1 METIQVLVP
10 DQQGLFALENY
21 PHLRGI
27 LYVAGREP
35 TLEQQQATVV
45 VVGLGDVDQEVAFF
59 RSLPRLRL
67 IQTLNAGFDQ
77 WIDRLPPNV
86 GLSNARGAHG
96 RSTAEWVA
104 AVLLA
109 HYRDLTR
116 FAQSQTKKIWDHRIT
131 DSPAGKRVA
140 VLGAGDI
147 ASHIRRM
154 LEAFDCRLV
163 LVGRGRRDGVLS
175 MEDFRAAQA
184 EQDAIVLAVPVTS
197 ETRGLVDAGFLAAMK
212 DGSVLINPGRGA
224 LVVTDALLAE
234 TRTGRLHAIV
244 DVTDPEPLPPD
255 HPLWTCPGV
264 TITPH
269 VAGATVGVLGRG
281 WETAARQIDQFARGE
296 TPTNLVVVPPGWS
309 VRRS

>member
-1 METIQVLVP
+1 MEAIQVLVP
-10 DQQGLFALENY
+10 DQLGLSALAND
-21 PHLRGI
+21 PHLRGT
-27 LYVAGREP
+27 LYDAQKAP
-35 TLEQQQATVV
+35 TPEQQQATVV

-59 RSLPRLRL
+59 RSLPNLRL

-77 WIDRLPPNV
+77 WTDRIPPNV

-109 HYRDLTR
+109 HYRDLNR
-116 FAQSQTKKIWDHRIT
+116 FAETQAKRIWDHRVT

-154 LEAFDCRLV
+154 LEAFACRLV
-163 LVGRGRRDGVLS
+163 LVGRSRREGVLS
-175 MEDFRAAQA
+175 MEDFRAVQA
-184 EQDAIVLAVPVTS
+184 EQDAVVLAVPVTP
-197 ETRGLVDAGFLAAMK
+197 ETRALVDARFLAAMK
-212 DGSVLINPGRGA
+212 DGAVLVNPGRGT
-224 LVVTDALLAE
+224 LVVTDALLTE
-234 TRTGRLHAIV
+234 TQAGRLRAIL
-244 DVTDPEPLPPD
+244 DVTDPEPLPPT

-269 VAGATVGVLGRG
+269 VGGATVGVLERG
-281 WETAARQIDQFARGE
+281 WETAVRQIDQFARGE
-296 TPTNLVVVPPGWS
+296 TPTNLVVAPPGWS
-309 VRRS
+309 ARL